1 MLESD
6 FALGG
11 REAYYSKAAA
21 PMKTAAAK
29 VVASNLRSDAAALK
43 VGEGD
48 DPPAEP
54 VLEPELELEPEP
66 ELEPELEAE
75 PELEVPVEPAEEPVW
90 VAEEPEEAAVTKPV
104 AVEEPEVPVAVFSA
118 VVLED
123 SGGI

>member
-1 MLESD
+1 MLESE

-29 VVASNLRSDAAALK
+29 VVTSNLRSDAAALK

-54 VLEPELELEPEP
+54 VLEPE
-66 ELEPELEAE
+66 PELEAE
-75 PELEVPVEPAEEPVW
+75 PELEVPVEPAEEPV
-90 VAEEPEEAAVTKPV
+90 
-104 AVEEPEVPVAVFSA
+104 
-118 VVLED
+118 
-123 SGGI
+123 